1 MRLRGSE
8 VIHGALTV
16 DFTLLVF
23 VGACLLAD
31 SQYEWQNLLVISLLS
46 FNESTKVQ
54 SDFPTSSLNLLFKFA
69 NSL

>member
-1 MRLRGSE
+1 MRLRSSE

-23 VGACLLAD
+23 IGACLLAD
-31 SQYEWQNLLVISLLS
+31 SQNVSQNLLVISLIS

-54 SDFPTSSLNLLFKFA
+54 SDFPRSSLNLL
-69 NSL
+69 SL